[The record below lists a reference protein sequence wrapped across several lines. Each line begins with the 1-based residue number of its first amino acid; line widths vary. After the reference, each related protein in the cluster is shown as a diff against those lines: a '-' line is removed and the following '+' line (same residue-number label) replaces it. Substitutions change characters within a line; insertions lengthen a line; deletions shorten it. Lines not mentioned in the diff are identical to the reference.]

1 MFKKIDNL
9 ISYLFYSLAFLIPL
23 VVYPKTSEIF
33 EFNKIILTYT
43 LTVLIASLWMIKMFL
58 AKRINFTKTLITWPL
73 FIFFLSQLISTF
85 ISIDFRTSVLGY
97 YSRFHGGLL
106 STISYTLL
114 YWAYISNMDKERSK
128 KFLYLLLGVGVVV
141 SIWAVFEHMG
151 HSFSCLIFP
160 GFGSFDVT
168 CWDQDVKNR
177 VFATLGQPNWLAA
190 WIVTFTPLTWAFFAK
205 SDLKNLRSYFWFL
218 LSVIFFITLIFT
230 KSRSGILGFAAAD
243 FIFWLALGNSAKKR
257 TGLKDT
263 LKKFGI
269 YHLVF
274 IILVLIS
281 GTPWTPSLK
290 TLLNTNREAI
300 EIRRTSGTALEVGGT
315 DSAKIRKIVWK
326 GTLDIWKNYP
336 LFGSGVETFAYSYLK
351 FKPVEHN
358 LTSEWNYLYN
368 KAHNEYLNMAATTGS
383 FGLAS
388 YLILIGTIGFLF
400 LKQLKI
406 PAAQAGRDSFEFSV
420 LNLALLSGFASI
432 LVTNFFGFSVVPV
445 ALEFFLFPAIAISLN
460 GEEIKKKKF
469 DSSTLTSSQKLGI
482 FFVLI
487 TAFDLLTLISKYWYS
502 DFVYAKGRRLS
513 DSKNYIEAREVLLK
527 ATKLSPNES
536 VYWEELSR
544 STSALAVLY
553 LENDEGEIAQKLSES
568 VINESGRAV
577 SLSPSNVNYKKARAN
592 IFINLSPLD
601 PDYLYTSRDILSEA
615 LKLAPTDAH
624 LTYNLALSYFRTG
637 ERDLFLQTIK
647 RAVELKPNY
656 KDARLTLAN
665 FYVYEKMP
673 ALARYEL
680 EYILDNIG
688 ADEAVQRELDNLETQ
703 N

>member
-1 MFKKIDNL
+1 
-9 ISYLFYSLAFLIPL
+9 
-23 VVYPKTSEIF
+23 
-33 EFNKIILTYT
+33 
-43 LTVLIASLWMIKMFL
+43 MFL

-73 FIFFLSQLISTF
+73 VIFFLSQLTSTF

-114 YWAYISNMDKERSK
+114 YWAYVSNMDKGRSK
-128 KFLYLLLGVGVVV
+128 KFLYLLLGVGVIV
-141 SIWAVFEHMG
+141 SIWAVFEHIG

-160 GFGSFDVT
+160 GFESFDVT

-190 WIVTFTPLTWAFFAK
+190 WIVGITPLTWAYGISNFQFPISK
-205 SDLKNLRSYFWFL
+205 QISSYKLLNKLFWIL
-218 LSVIFFITLIFT
+218 LSALFFVTLLFT
-230 KSRSGILGFAAAD
+230 KSRSGLLGFIAAD
-243 FIFWLALGNSAKKR
+243 IMFWA
-257 TGLKDT
+257 GLIWVTLINGRGLRDT
-263 LKKFGI
+263 LKKFRI
-269 YHLVF
+269 YHSAF

-281 GTPWTPSLK
+281 GTPWTSNLK
-290 TLLNTNREAI
+290 TLLNKNGEVVEERS
-300 EIRRTSGTALEVGGT
+300 TSGTALEVGGT
-315 DSAKIRKIVWK
+315 DSANIRKIVWK

-351 FKPVEHN
+351 FRPVEHN

-388 YLILIGTIGFLF
+388 YLILIGAISFLF
-400 LKQLKI
+400 FKQLKI
-406 PAAQAGRDSFEFSV
+406 PVAHVGRDSFEFSV

-445 ALEFFLFPAIAISLN
+445 ALLFFLFPAIAISLN
-460 GEEIKKKKF
+460 SEEIKKKEF
-469 DSSTLTSSQKLGI
+469 DSSTLTTAHRVG
-482 FFVLI
+482 VLFTLI
-487 TAFDLLTLISKYWYS
+487 LAFYFLILISKYWYS

-513 DSKNYIEAREVLLK
+513 DSKDYIEAREVLLK

-544 STSALAVLY
+544 ATSTLAVLY
-553 LENDEGEIAQKLSES
+553 LEKDEGEIAQKLAERAITESE
-568 VINESGRAV
+568 RAV

-592 IFINLSPLD
+592 IFINLSSQD

-637 ERDLFLQTIK
+637 EMDLFLQTIK
-647 RAVELKPNY
+647 RAIELKPNY

-673 ALARYEL
+673 ALARHEL

-688 ADEAVQRELDNLETQ
+688 ADEAVQRKLDNLETQ
-703 N
+703 K